1 MNFHIFFGTFLL
13 VIIMDLMFL
22 GRGSAFNTSDG
33 NNSAYFID
41 KNELFLIDCGESIF
55 ERIMEKN
62 LLDGVCCVNL
72 MITHTHSDHVGSI
85 GSLIMYC
92 YYVLKIGV
100 NIIVSKD
107 SLYKDDLINLIRI
120 FGCTNDMY
128 RIVYTEDYNKKFD
141 LFNSVRYIKTNH
153 VKEISSYGI
162 LFNTS
167 NGIIYYSGDTSDL
180 NNIFDLINSD
190 LVIDKIYVDT
200 TSVDV
205 INNVHVYIGKL
216 NDLISVDLKDK
227 IYCMHINDKK
237 CCDMAIDFGFNVV

>member
-1 MNFHIFFGTFLL
+1 MELL
-13 VIIMDLMFL
+13 FL
-22 GRGSAFNTSDG
+22 GRGSAFNTCEG

-55 ERIMEKN
+55 ERIIDKG
-62 LLDGVCCVNL
+62 LLDDINCVNV

-92 YYVLKIGV
+92 YYVIHKSI
-100 NIIVSKD
+100 NIIISKD

-128 RIVYTEDYNKKFD
+128 SIVYEDVFDNKYS
-141 LFNSVRYIKTNH
+141 LFNSIKYMKTNH
-153 VKEISSYGI
+153 VSQIPSYGT

-167 NGIIYYSGDTSDL
+167 NGVVYYSGDTSDL
-180 NNIFDLINSD
+180 DNISDLINSGV
-190 LVIDKIYVDT
+190 VIDKIYVDT

-205 INNVHVYIGKL
+205 ANNVHVYIGNL
-216 NDLISVDLKDK
+216 YELIPIDLRDK
-227 IYCMHINDKK
+227 VYCMHVNDKK
-237 CCDMAIDFGFNVV
+237 CIDMAIEFGFNVV